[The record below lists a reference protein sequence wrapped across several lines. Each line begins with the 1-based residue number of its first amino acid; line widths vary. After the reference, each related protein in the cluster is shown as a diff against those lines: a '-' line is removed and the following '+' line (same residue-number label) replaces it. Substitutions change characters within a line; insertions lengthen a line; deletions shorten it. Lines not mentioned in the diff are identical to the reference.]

1 MTTVPAHNFSA
12 PARAWVMAAARFM
25 PDVWA
30 VLMSSSLER
39 TTRTPSSRHRASL
52 PLFMATSP
60 RRVSEPRLLGAAR
73 ALWKSIGKEA
83 DRTAPVSRVARRRRV
98 RAAGDGSRAAVDYSM
113 TDVSPAT
120 APTRLTARALI
131 VGERIDTAG
140 LERPDMISS
149 LPLAFRVG
157 ERGIAA
163 LFRFGV
169 AVMVGLSPL
178 EEEDLLAKLRSR
190 VSGFRALGDDE
201 TAVLEITPDSDEQK
215 SSSGPIQIKNLS
227 PPRFLVIADAPAKPV
242 ARARDEREV
251 NAVSDVVE
259 PFAAKLAATGRPPFR
274 RRAMLRLIGQALLAQ
289 HRVSGRVAVEEKPDV
304 LWDHPE
310 LERLYARLADEYE
323 LTERADV
330 LKRKLEVIGDTA
342 QALTDI
348 IDADRATRL
357 EAAIVILIVLELIAA
372 IVQIALALR
381 GR

>member
-1 MTTVPAHNFSA
+1 
-12 PARAWVMAAARFM
+12 
-25 PDVWA
+25 
-30 VLMSSSLER
+30 
-39 TTRTPSSRHRASL
+39 
-52 PLFMATSP
+52 
-60 RRVSEPRLLGAAR
+60 
-73 ALWKSIGKEA
+73 
-83 DRTAPVSRVARRRRV
+83 
-98 RAAGDGSRAAVDYSM
+98 M
-113 TDVSPAT
+113 TDVSSVT

-157 ERGIAA
+157 ERGMVA

-169 AVMVGLSPL
+169 AVMVGLTPL
-178 EEEDLLAKLRSR
+178 EEEDTLHKLQSR
-190 VSGFRALGDDE
+190 VHGERARGDDE
-201 TAVLEITPDSDEQK
+201 TAVLEIAPDSDEQK
-215 SSSGPIQIKNLS
+215 SSGGPIQIKNLS
-227 PPRFLVIADAPAKPV
+227 PARFLVIADALAKTV
-242 ARARDEREV
+242 ALARDERDV
-251 NAVSDVVE
+251 NKVFDVIE

-274 RRAMLRLIGQALLAQ
+274 RREMLKLIGQALLAQ

-323 LTERADV
+323 LGERADV
-330 LKRKLEVIGDTA
+330 LKRKLDVIGDTA

-372 IVQIALALR
+372 IVQIWLATR

>member
-1 MTTVPAHNFSA
+1 
-12 PARAWVMAAARFM
+12 
-25 PDVWA
+25 
-30 VLMSSSLER
+30 
-39 TTRTPSSRHRASL
+39 
-52 PLFMATSP
+52 
-60 RRVSEPRLLGAAR
+60 
-73 ALWKSIGKEA
+73 
-83 DRTAPVSRVARRRRV
+83 
-98 RAAGDGSRAAVDYSM
+98 M
-113 TDVSPAT
+113 TDVSSVT

-157 ERGIAA
+157 ERGMVA

-169 AVMVGLSPL
+169 AVMVGLTPL
-178 EEEDLLAKLRSR
+178 EEEDTLHKLQSR
-190 VSGFRALGDDE
+190 VLGERARGDDE
-201 TAVLEITPDSDEQK
+201 TAVLEIAPDSDEQK
-215 SSSGPIQIKNLS
+215 SSGGPIQIKNLS
-227 PPRFLVIADAPAKPV
+227 PARFLVIADALAKTV
-242 ARARDEREV
+242 ALARDERDV
-251 NAVSDVVE
+251 NKVFDVIE

-274 RRAMLRLIGQALLAQ
+274 RREMLKLIGQALLAQ

-323 LTERADV
+323 LGERADV
-330 LKRKLEVIGDTA
+330 LKRKLDVIGDTA

-372 IVQIALALR
+372 IVQIWLATR